1 MFLNLKQ
8 QRFYLKSYERAYS
21 NLNPWTE
28 TTCKHN
34 RSHLPLIP
42 AVGLALGARQI
53 LGHHERISMRVLGGI
68 SSPAQS
74 HTQWGL
80 CKMLASWDHCQTT
93 NKWYYGILALPQ
105 RGAVA
110 SLYTTP
116 AASFCHLHTHTH
128 TFTLFIHQPGYVSW
142 RVIAG
147 LMCIHASWCVC
158 VFTLSVGSVLSL
170 PTLKPPSAPVFFLLP
185 PPYPPP
191 SLFPPLCAP
200 IKDDW
205 DLSKPS
211 FLMSGLSI
219 FFKGKNPVSFDNLA
233 LAEMSKQVEA
243 EIKCMCNLKYIF
255 CIQCFPALKHY

>member
-128 TFTLFIHQPGYVSW
+128 LYSVHTPAWLCVMACDSRSHVYPCELMCMCFHTFRWFCA
-142 RVIAG
+142 VIAHFEAT
-147 LMCIHASWCVC
+147 LCPCFFPTSSSLSPSFIVSSFMCSNKRR
-158 VFTLSVGSVLSL
+158 LGSVKTILSYVW
-170 PTLKPPSAPVFFLLP
+170 PVNFF
-185 PPYPPP
+185 
-191 SLFPPLCAP
+191 
-200 IKDDW
+200 
-205 DLSKPS
+205 
-211 FLMSGLSI
+211 
-219 FFKGKNPVSFDNLA
+219 
-233 LAEMSKQVEA
+233 
-243 EIKCMCNLKYIF
+243 
-255 CIQCFPALKHY
+255 